1 MSIFTFNRIT
11 VSAGQ
16 CALEYK
22 DGTLGRVLPPG
33 RHRIDVEA
41 SVVRVE
47 MREQVLTLAPQEVLT
62 SDAVTLRITVALQF
76 KVRDAVAYVEAAADP
91 MAAVYLAAQIALRDL
106 AAAVTAD
113 EVMQR
118 GNRIDADAIAAAA
131 RAAGARTGVQV
142 IGAFVKDVIVP
153 TEIRA
158 AALQLATAK
167 ATGAAKL
174 EAARAETAALRALAN
189 AGKLLDAH
197 PALAQLQLI
206 QHVPYG
212 SKVVLALGSS
222 DAVST
227 DVASDPE

>member
-1 MSIFTFNRIT
+1 MSMFTFNRIT

-22 DGTLGRVLPPG
+22 DGTLGRVLSPG
-33 RHRIDVEA
+33 RHRIDVAA

-62 SDAVTLRITVALQF
+62 SDAVTLRVSVALRF
-76 KVRDAVAYVEAAADP
+76 KVSDAVAYVEAAADP

-106 AAAVTAD
+106 VAAVTAD

-118 GNRIDADAIAAAA
+118 GNRIDADAIAAVA
-131 RAAGARTGVQV
+131 RTAGARTGVEV
-142 IGAFVKDVIVP
+142 IEAFVKDVIIP
-153 TEIRA
+153 AEIRA

-206 QHVPYG
+206 RHVPYG
-212 SKVVLALGSS
+212 SKVVLALGS
-222 DAVST
+222 DAVGST

>member
-1 MSIFTFNRIT
+1 MSMFTFNRIT

-33 RHRIDVEA
+33 RHRIDVAA

-106 AAAVTAD
+106 ASAVTAD

-131 RAAGARTGVQV
+131 RTAGARTGVQV

-212 SKVVLALGSS
+212 SKVVLALGTS
-222 DAVST
+222 DAVSP

>member
-1 MSIFTFNRIT
+1 MGIFTFNRIT

-16 CALEYK
+16 CALEYV

-33 RHRIDVEA
+33 RHRIDVAA

-62 SDAVTLRITVALQF
+62 SDAVSLRITVALQT
-76 KVRDAVAYVEAAADP
+76 KVTDAVAYVEAAADP
-91 MAAVYLAAQIALRDL
+91 MAAVYLAAQIALRDIVAGL
-106 AAAVTAD
+106 TDD
-113 EVMQR
+113 EVLQR
-118 GNRIDADAIAAAA
+118 GNRIDAGVIAAAA
-131 RAAGARTGVQV
+131 RAAGARTGIEV
-142 IGAFVKDVIVP
+142 IAVFVKDVIVP
-153 TEIRA
+153 AEIRSA
-158 AALQLATAK
+158 AMQLVTAK

-197 PALAQLQLI
+197 PALAQLRLI
-206 QHVPYG
+206 QQVPYG
-212 SKVVLALGSS
+212 SKVVLAIGG
-222 DAVST
+222 

>member
-118 GNRIDADAIAAAA
+118 GNRFDADAIAAAA
-131 RAAGARTGVQV
+131 RTAGARTGVQV

>member
-1 MSIFTFNRIT
+1 MGIFTFNRIT

-16 CALEYK
+16 CALEYR
-22 DGTLGRVLPPG
+22 DGTLGRVLSPG
-33 RHRIDVEA
+33 RHRIDVAA

-47 MREQVLTLAPQEVLT
+47 MREQVLTLAGQEVLT
-62 SDAVTLRITVALQF
+62 SDGATLRITVALQV
-76 KVRDAVAYVEAAADP
+76 KVSDAVTYVEASADP
-91 MAAVYLAAQIALRDL
+91 MAAVYLAAQIALRDVV
-106 AAAVTAD
+106 AGVTAD

-118 GNRIDADAIAAAA
+118 SNRVDAEVIAAAA
-131 RAAGARTGVQV
+131 RAAGARTGVEV
-142 IGAFVKDVIVP
+142 IEAFVKDVIVP
-153 TEIRA
+153 AEIRA
-158 AALQLATAK
+158 AAMQLVTAK

-206 QHVPYG
+206 QHVPDG
-212 SKVVLALGSS
+212 SKVVLTLGGDVAGS
-222 DAVST
+222 A

>member
-33 RHRIDVEA
+33 RHRIDVDA

-106 AAAVTAD
+106 ASAVTAD

-131 RAAGARTGVQV
+131 RTAGARTGVQV
-142 IGAFVKDVIVP
+142 IRAFVKDVIVP

-212 SKVVLALGSS
+212 SKVVLALGTS
-222 DAVST
+222 DGVST

>member
-131 RAAGARTGVQV
+131 RTAGARTGVQV

-158 AALQLATAK
+158 AALQLVTAK

>member
-1 MSIFTFNRIT
+1 MGIFTFNRIT

-16 CALEYK
+16 CALEYR
-22 DGTLGRVLPPG
+22 DGTLGRVLSPG
-33 RHRIDVEA
+33 RHRIDVAA

-76 KVRDAVAYVEAAADP
+76 KVSDAVAYVEAAADP
-91 MAAVYLAAQIALRDL
+91 MASVYLAAQIALRDL

-131 RAAGARTGVQV
+131 RTAGARTGVEV

-153 TEIRA
+153 AEIRA

-174 EAARAETAALRALAN
+174 EAARAETAALRARAN
-189 AGKLLDAH
+189 AAKLLDAH
-197 PALAQLQLI
+197 PALAQLQL
-206 QHVPYG
+206 VERMPYG
-212 SKVVLALGSS
+212 SKVVLAMGGT
-222 DAVST
+222 A

>member
-106 AAAVTAD
+106 ASAVTAD

-131 RAAGARTGVQV
+131 RKAGARTGVQV
-142 IGAFVKDVIVP
+142 IGAFIKDVIVP

>member
-131 RAAGARTGVQV
+131 RTAGARTGVQV

>member
-62 SDAVTLRITVALQF
+62 SDAVTLRVTVALQF

-131 RAAGARTGVQV
+131 RTAGARTGVQV

>member
-47 MREQVLTLAPQEVLT
+47 MREQMLTLAPQEVLT
-62 SDAVTLRITVALQF
+62 SDAVTLRVTVALQF

-131 RAAGARTGVQV
+131 RTAGARTGVQV

>member
-1 MSIFTFNRIT
+1 MSIFTFDRIT

-33 RHRIDVEA
+33 RHRIDVAA

-106 AAAVTAD
+106 ASAVTAD

-131 RAAGARTGVQV
+131 RTAGARTGVQV
-142 IGAFVKDVIVP
+142 IKAFVKDVIVP

-212 SKVVLALGSS
+212 SKVVLALGSN
-222 DAVST
+222 DAVPT

>member
-1 MSIFTFNRIT
+1 MSILTFNRIT